1 MQNWIS
7 DHLLNSTNMH
17 EGYLTCTWNYNLYD
31 PHSVEN
37 EKTTSMMWKE
47 NTSLILCLKSQ
58 TLTNYIEKAT
68 DWVTFITVK
77 AAVTVDWR

>member
-1 MQNWIS
+1 
-7 DHLLNSTNMH
+7 
-17 EGYLTCTWNYNLYD
+17 
-31 PHSVEN
+31 
-37 EKTTSMMWKE
+37 MMWKE

-77 AAVTVDWR
+77 AAVTVD